1 MDLEEFWLFLSPA
14 PIFPSW
20 NGGWAGGPPKTLSL
34 GLLTAGAIFCLLQ
47 PPWASGSDLRGG
59 IPAGRDTALASGGL
73 GWCRPPRA
81 HPAGRSKRHSSPRL
95 GQPEAVA
102 IQDNLRRNDVL
113 AWSSQDSYCP
123 QPAEEEE
130 EVKAQRAKQA
140 RDGSLGLCT
149 QHSTAQEGAHHEW
162 EGRTGESVFAF

>member
-1 MDLEEFWLFLSPA
+1 MDLKEFWLFLSPA

-20 NGGWAGGPPKTLSL
+20 NGGWAGCPPKTLCL

-47 PPWASGSDLRGG
+47 PPWASGSDFRGG

-81 HPAGRSKRHSSPRL
+81 HPAGRRKHHSSPRL

-113 AWSSQDSYCP
+113 AWSSQNSYCP

-130 EVKAQRAKQA
+130 VKAQRAKRPGMEA
-140 RDGSLGLCT
+140 
-149 QHSTAQEGAHHEW
+149 
-162 EGRTGESVFAF
+162 